1 MVAFLYAYVFPIIN
15 FIMLIWL
22 LVYFGKKP
30 FFLYGKD
37 KKASYEQ
44 MSSYSK
50 QKYEDAKKQN
60 TETLE
65 KLKNLD
71 LQLRSIE
78 DRWKADA
85 IEEEQK
91 LAFSTQQ
98 TIKALQE
105 ESIRVCEQHK
115 NKAIKEIKSQ
125 IWQLAQKEIVNSVK
139 QQRQNKQDVVGKFSV
154 WQSKSSLL
162 HHDHSGEII

>member
-1 MVAFLYAYVFPIIN
+1 
-15 FIMLIWL
+15 
-22 LVYFGKKP
+22 
-30 FFLYGKD
+30 
-37 KKASYEQ
+37 

-115 NKAIKEIKSQ
+115 NKAIKEI
-125 IWQLAQKEIVNSVK
+125 QLIGNLSNRTYYEYSNADIEKI
-139 QQRQNKQDVVGKFSV
+139 F
-154 WQSKSSLL
+154 
-162 HHDHSGEII
+162 GELREQLRISR